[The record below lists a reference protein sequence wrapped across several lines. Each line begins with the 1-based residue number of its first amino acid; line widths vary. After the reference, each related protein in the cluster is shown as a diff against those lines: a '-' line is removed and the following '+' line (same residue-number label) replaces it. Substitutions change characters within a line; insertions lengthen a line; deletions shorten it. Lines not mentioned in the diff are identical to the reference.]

1 MITAVKKDSGIPP
14 SGGPAVELDEKDLN
28 RSLFRIYTK
37 PEGTQGTGIF
47 GYNRAMLYGIFLVEG
62 FEPLET
68 SRHRKLIDFLSRRN
82 IENLLKITNV
92 KYVTSIESET
102 VGATTYASLLPRA
115 FIVPNAKFL
124 NDDAMVLEELV
135 VSDPQ
140 SEVIISGTGK
150 DILGQTLDISGW
162 TAITKYASDCIEL
175 RTQSTKDG
183 FLVLSDT
190 YYPGWQAWVDGVA
203 SPIMRANYDFRALF
217 LPQGEHTV
225 VFRFR
230 SQYLKLGLLSSLGGV
245 FFVVLVSSY
254 TFFPSVI
261 REKISH
267 LANLLGIRF
276 ISDRN

>member
-1 MITAVKKDSGIPP
+1 
-14 SGGPAVELDEKDLN
+14 
-28 RSLFRIYTK
+28 
-37 PEGTQGTGIF
+37 
-47 GYNRAMLYGIFLVEG
+47 
-62 FEPLET
+62 
-68 SRHRKLIDFLSRRN
+68 
-82 IENLLKITNV
+82 
-92 KYVTSIESET
+92 
-102 VGATTYASLLPRA
+102 LPRA

-140 SEVIISGTGK
+140 SEIIISGTGK
-150 DILGQTLDISGW
+150 DILGQTLDISGR
-162 TAITKYASDCIEL
+162 TAITKYTSDCIEL

-261 REKISH
+261 REKNSH

-276 ISDRN
+276 ISDRK